1 MLLST
6 KAKLATLDTIEKQ
19 ASIASASE
27 RKGGT
32 SEPLHGKLKRYSFT
46 IEELNFEDVLYAHRA
61 PSIGEWLDCIHRA
74 VNYLMFEYDLEMYIC
89 NFDNLSI
96 GTWYDEDNH
105 IIECALNTTVDS
117 LHLAMLTAR
126 HYKQR
131 FIYDNE
137 KGVPL
142 NVEQYFMNG
151 GLK

>member
-6 KAKLATLDTIEKQ
+6 RAKLATLETIEKQ

-27 RKGGT
+27 AKGGT
-32 SEPLHGKLKRYSFT
+32 SEPFHGKLKRYSVT
-46 IEELNFEDVLYAHRA
+46 IEELNFEDLYAYRD

-74 VNYLMFEYDLEMYIC
+74 VNYLMFEYDLDMYIR

-96 GTWYDEDNH
+96 GTWYDEANH
-105 IIECALNTTVDS
+105 MIECALNTTFDS
-117 LHLAMLTAR
+117 LHLTMLTAR

-137 KGVPL
+137 KDVPL